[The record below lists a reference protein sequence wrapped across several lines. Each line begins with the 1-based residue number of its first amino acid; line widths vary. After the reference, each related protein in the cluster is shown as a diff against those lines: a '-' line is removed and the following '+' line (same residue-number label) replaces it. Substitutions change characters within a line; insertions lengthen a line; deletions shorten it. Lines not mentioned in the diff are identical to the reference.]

1 MATENNNKTLNVPNL
16 RFPEFSGEW
25 TKTTLGKIGETFNG
39 LTGKSGS
46 DFGQGSPYI
55 TYKSIF
61 DNSKIDLSRVEYVTI
76 TDAERKKQTQNE
88 VQYGDIFFTTS
99 SETPDEVGMT
109 SVLLDEVKDCYLN
122 SFCFG
127 YRLNSITDVLP
138 EYMRFYLRSNTI
150 RRRLFVLAQGSTRF
164 NISKGEV
171 MGLTIKL
178 PGTAEQRKIAQL
190 LTMIEERIATQIKI
204 IEKFESLIRGLITDV
219 NSGRIA
225 QCKSVYLRDLLI
237 EQHEKNTN
245 NYEVCSVSVS
255 QGVIN
260 QIDYL
265 GRSFAAKEVLHYSVV
280 KCGDIVYT
288 KSPTGE
294 FPYGIVKRSDITK
307 PVAVSPLYGVYR
319 PINDYVGRYL
329 HLYFK
334 SPINAKNYL
343 HKLIQKGAK
352 NTINI
357 TNQHFLDNKILIPE
371 KGWLDKIV
379 KFAAAI
385 EMKIATE
392 NKVLQTLQQQKD
404 FLLSKMFI

>member
-1 MATENNNKTLNVPNL
+1 MATENNNKNLNVPNL
-16 RFPEFSGEW
+16 RFPEFSEEW

-190 LTMIEERIATQIKI
+190 LTMIEDRIATQIKI
-204 IEKFESLIRGLITDV
+204 IEKLESLIKGLCQKLTQQDNPNTALNDTLVCYSSTLQESSVQETGDYPVYGATGVCGYTDAPEVDGDSILIIKDGASVGVTYYASGKYSAIGTLNRLAAKRGYSLRYLYYCLKVFNFAPYRTGLAIPHIYFRDYGKAKV
-219 NSGRIA
+219 WCPSLDEQQRIA
-225 QCKSVYLRDLLI
+225 DALSKVEL
-237 EQHEKNTN
+237 
-245 NYEVCSVSVS
+245 
-255 QGVIN
+255 
-260 QIDYL
+260 
-265 GRSFAAKEVLHYSVV
+265 
-280 KCGDIVYT
+280 
-288 KSPTGE
+288 
-294 FPYGIVKRSDITK
+294 
-307 PVAVSPLYGVYR
+307 
-319 PINDYVGRYL
+319 
-329 HLYFK
+329 
-334 SPINAKNYL
+334 
-343 HKLIQKGAK
+343 
-352 NTINI
+352 
-357 TNQHFLDNKILIPE
+357 KI
-371 KGWLDKIV
+371 
-379 KFAAAI
+379 AI
-385 EMKIATE
+385 EKSLLE
-392 NKVLQTLQQQKD
+392 QLYSQKR
-404 FLLSKMFI
+404 FLLQAMFI

>member
-1 MATENNNKTLNVPNL
+1 M
-16 RFPEFSGEW
+16 RFPEFGGEW
-25 TKTTLGKIGETFNG
+25 TKTLLNNYLEENKERNKRGIFTKNHVLSVSGDFGIVNQIELLGRSFAGKSVLDYHVVRTGNIVYTKSPLKEYPYGIVKVNGGVDGIVSTLYAVYQVKETANGKFVEYYFGLPNRTNRYFKPIVRIGAKHDMKIGNDDVLANYVVFPCVDEQ
-39 LTGKSGS
+39 KRIS
-46 DFGQGSPYI
+46 DFI
-55 TYKSIF
+55 C
-61 DNSKIDLSRVEYVTI
+61 
-76 TDAERKKQTQNE
+76 
-88 VQYGDIFFTTS
+88 
-99 SETPDEVGMT
+99 
-109 SVLLDEVKDCYLN
+109 LLD
-122 SFCFG
+122 
-127 YRLNSITDVLP
+127 
-138 EYMRFYLRSNTI
+138 
-150 RRRLFVLAQGSTRF
+150 
-164 NISKGEV
+164 
-171 MGLTIKL
+171 
-178 PGTAEQRKIAQL
+178 
-190 LTMIEERIATQIKI
+190 ERIATQIKI
-204 IEKFESLIRGLITDV
+204 IEKLESLIRGLITDV

-265 GRSFAAKEVLHYSVV
+265 GRSFAAKEVLHYNVV
-280 KCGDIVYT
+280 NCGDIVYT

-319 PINDYVGRYL
+319 PINDYVGKYL

-371 KGWLDKIV
+371 KGWLENIV
-379 KFAAAI
+379 NFAAAI

-404 FLLSKMFI
+404 YLLSKMFI

>member
-1 MATENNNKTLNVPNL
+1 MATENNNKNLNVPNL

-25 TKTTLGKIGETFNG
+25 EKTTLGKIGETFNG

-190 LTMIEERIATQIKI
+190 LTMIEDRIATQIKI
-204 IEKFESLIRGLITDV
+204 IEKLESLIKGL
-219 NSGRIA
+219 
-225 QCKSVYLRDLLI
+225 
-237 EQHEKNTN
+237 
-245 NYEVCSVSVS
+245 YERLF
-255 QGVIN
+255 N
-260 QIDYL
+260 IDGAAYIQL
-265 GRSFAAKEVLHYSVV
+265 GNVAK
-280 KCGDIVYT
+280 
-288 KSPTGE
+288 
-294 FPYGIVKRSDITK
+294 
-307 PVAVSPLYGVYR
+307 
-319 PINDYVGRYL
+319 
-329 HLYFK
+329 
-334 SPINAKNYL
+334 
-343 HKLIQKGAK
+343 IQKGQQINGEELSEIGSYYVMNGGVVPSGYLEDFNTPA
-352 NTINI
+352 NTISISEGGNSCGYVQYNGVPFWSGGHCYTLIEPINSFNYKYLFHYLKFKEQSIMALRIGSGLPNI
-357 TNQHFLDNKILIPE
+357 QKKDLERFPILNVSKEEQDKMACIFDDILDRIICE
-371 KGWLDKIV
+371 RQ
-379 KFAAAI
+379 
-385 EMKIATE
+385 IALKYE
-392 NKVLQTLQQQKD
+392 EQKKY
-404 FLLSKMFI
+404 LLSNLFI

>member
-1 MATENNNKTLNVPNL
+1 MATESNNKTLNVPNL

-25 TKTTLGKIGETFNG
+25 AKFRNDSLFNVISEKNKGKLI
-39 LTGKSGS
+39 
-46 DFGQGSPYI
+46 
-55 TYKSIF
+55 
-61 DNSKIDLSRVEYVTI
+61 
-76 TDAERKKQTQNE
+76 
-88 VQYGDIFFTTS
+88 
-99 SETPDEVGMT
+99 T
-109 SVLLDEVKDCYLN
+109 SVLSASQTDGMVSRDSLGIDIKFEED
-122 SFCFG
+122 
-127 YRLNSITDVLP
+127 SIKNYKIVREGDYVIH
-138 EYMRFYLRSNTI
+138 LRSFQGGFAFSDRIGVCSPAYTILRPTEQVSYGFLKPFFMSNKFINSLRLVTYGIRDGKSISVEEWLKLNTH
-150 RRRLFVLAQGSTRF
+150 LPSLKEQQK
-164 NISKGEV
+164 ISSF
-171 MGLTIKL
+171 LS
-178 PGTAEQRKIAQL
+178 L
-190 LTMIEERIATQIKI
+190 LDERIATQIKI
-204 IEKFESLIRGLITDV
+204 IEKLESLIRGLITDV

-255 QGVIN
+255 QGIIN

-265 GRSFAAKEVLHYSVV
+265 GRSFAAKEVLHYNVV
-280 KCGDIVYT
+280 NCGDIVYT

-371 KGWLDKIV
+371 KGWLENIV
-379 KFAAAI
+379 NFAAAI

-404 FLLSKMFI
+404 YLLSKMFI

>member
-25 TKTTLGKIGETFNG
+25 EKYRLKDIANISKERIGINMLSNNNYISTENM
-39 LTGKSGS
+39 KS
-46 DFGQGSPYI
+46 DFGGVDVAINLPASGNVIKFQKGDTLLSNIRPYLKKI
-55 TYKSIF
+55 WQAKF
-61 DNSKIDLSRVEYVTI
+61 DGGCS
-76 TDAERKKQTQNE
+76 A
-88 VQYGDIFFTTS
+88 DIFVFRSNILCNSDFLYYTLANEKFISYAMSGAKGVKMPRGDKEQILKYELHLPTTI
-99 SETPDEVGMT
+99 EQNKIT
-109 SVLLDEVKDCYLN
+109 SFLSLLD
-122 SFCFG
+122 
-127 YRLNSITDVLP
+127 
-138 EYMRFYLRSNTI
+138 
-150 RRRLFVLAQGSTRF
+150 
-164 NISKGEV
+164 
-171 MGLTIKL
+171 
-178 PGTAEQRKIAQL
+178 
-190 LTMIEERIATQIKI
+190 ERIATQIKI
-204 IEKFESLIRGLITDV
+204 IEKLESLIRGLITDV

-245 NYEVCSVSVS
+245 NNEVCSVSVS
-255 QGVIN
+255 QCVIN

-265 GRSFAAKEVLHYSVV
+265 GRSFAAKEVLHYNVV
-280 KCGDIVYT
+280 NCGDIVYT

-404 FLLSKMFI
+404 YLLSKMFI